1 MGQFGI
7 GQPVRRKEDVRLLT
21 GKGLYT
27 DDVHFDGQTWGVFVR
42 SPQAHAKILSIDTS
56 AAKAAEGVVAVYLGQ
71 DLKADGVGT
80 LITDVEFK
88 DLSGKDMFRPKRDF
102 LAIGRV
108 RFVGEPVAIVIA
120 ETQAQAKAAAELVI
134 VDYETL
140 PAVGSTAFAASPD
153 SPVIWEEHGSNVG
166 IHWENRAEAEID
178 AHMAKA
184 KYRASVDLVNN
195 RVVPNPME
203 PRCAVAK
210 WDADAGELT
219 MYAPTQGGRRIQ
231 QGIAKIVLNI
241 AADKVRI
248 LSPDVGGGF
257 GIRGKIY
264 PELGVVAWAARKT
277 GRPVKWRGD
286 RSETFVSDYHG
297 RDQIN
302 HAELGLDENGKIV
315 ALKVWTIVNCG
326 AYFAENGP
334 RLPINGGGR
343 IIPGV
348 YDIENFYF
356 SVRPVLSNTVP
367 TDTYRGAGRPEANFL
382 MERLMDAAAHA
393 TGLSRDEIRR
403 RNVIKPEQMPYR
415 TQMGMVIDS
424 GDFIGNMDMAMKAAD
439 WAGFEKRRAESAK
452 HGKLRGIGL
461 SNFVEPS
468 GGRPTEEMR
477 IALTPDGKATV
488 YAGTHSHGQ
497 GHETVWAQLLESF
510 LGIPFEDVSLVQG
523 DTKTA
528 PKGSAGTFGS
538 RSSWMGGVG
547 LQRSAKRIVEKGT
560 KIAANLMQAEPSAVT
575 FEAGVFRAGTTS
587 VTIKEVAKAA
597 HDPKALP
604 EGVEAG
610 LDESYFLERDP
621 EEFNYP
627 NGTHVCEVEVDP
639 DLGKIE
645 IVNYIAV
652 DDCGFVLNPFIVHG
666 QVYGGV
672 AQGVGQA
679 MTEQTVYDEDGQL
692 VTGSFMDYGMPRAHH
707 MAMIDALFN
716 EVRCKTNDLGV
727 KGAGEAGAC
736 GAPGA
741 FVSAV
746 CDALK
751 DFGIRNID
759 MPLTPDR
766 VWQTIQNAKAAK
778 AA

>member
-42 SPQAHAKILSIDTS
+42 SPQAHATILSIDTS
-56 AAKAAEGVVAVYLGQ
+56 AAKAAEGVVAIYLGQ

-120 ETQAQAKAAAELVI
+120 ETQAQAKAAAELVV

-302 HAELGLDENGKIV
+302 HAELGLDENGKII

-403 RNVIKPEQMPYR
+403 RNVIKQEQMPYR

-424 GDFIGNMDMAMKAAD
+424 GDFVGNMDMAMKAAD

-452 HGKLRGIGL
+452 NGKLRGIGL

-560 KIAANLMQAEPSAVT
+560 KIAANLMQTEPSAVT

-627 NGTHVCEVEVDP
+627 NGTHVCEVEVDA

-692 VTGSFMDYGMPRAHH
+692 VTGSFMDYGMPRAHN

-751 DFGIRNID
+751 EFGIRNID

>member
-21 GKGLYT
+21 GKGQYT
-27 DDVHFDGQTWGVFVR
+27 DDVNFDGQTWAAFVR

-56 AAKAAEGVVAVYLGQ
+56 AAKAAPGVVGVFTGS
-71 DLKADGVGT
+71 DMKADGVGT

-88 DLSGKDMFRPKRDF
+88 DLAGKDMFRPKRDF
-102 LAIGRV
+102 MTIDRV
-108 RFVGEPVAIVIA
+108 RFVGEIVAVVLA
-120 ETQAQAKAAAELVI
+120 DTQAQAKAAAELVM
-134 VDYETL
+134 VDYDGL

-166 IHWENRAEAEID
+166 IHWENRSEAEID
-178 AHMAKA
+178 VHMAKA
-184 KYRASVDLVNN
+184 KTRVTVDIVNN

-210 WDADAGELT
+210 WENGELT

-231 QGIAKIVLNI
+231 QGIAKIVMNLP
-241 AADKVRI
+241 ADKVRI
-248 LSPDVGGGF
+248 ISPDVGGGF
-257 GIRGKIY
+257 GIRGKLY
-264 PELGVVAWAARKT
+264 PELGVVAWATRKIN
-277 GRPVKWRGD
+277 RPVKWRGD

-302 HAELGLDENGKIV
+302 HAELGLDANGRVV
-315 ALKVWTIVNCG
+315 ALKVRTIVNCG

-382 MERLMDAAAHA
+382 MERLMDAAADA
-393 TGLSRDEIRR
+393 TGLARDEIRR
-403 RNVIKPEQMPYR
+403 RNVIKPEQFPYR
-415 TQMGMVIDS
+415 TQMGMLIDS

-439 WAGFEKRRAESAK
+439 WAGFEARRAESAK
-452 HGKLRGIGL
+452 RGKLRGIGL

-477 IALTPDGKATV
+477 IAVSPEGKATV

-510 LGIPFEDVSLVQG
+510 LGIPFENVTLVQG
-523 DTKTA
+523 DTKIM
-528 PKGSAGTFGS
+528 PKEAAGTFGS

-560 KIAANLMQAEPSAVT
+560 KIAANLMQAEPEKVS
-575 FEAGVFRAGTTS
+575 FDAGVFRAGTSS
-587 VTIKEVAKAA
+587 VTLAEVAKASYE
-597 HDPKALP
+597 PKNLP
-604 EGVEAG
+604 DGMEPG
-610 LDESYFLERDP
+610 LDESYFLKRDP

-627 NGTHVCEVEVDP
+627 NGTHVIEVEVDP

-645 IVNYIAV
+645 MLNYIAV
-652 DDCGFVLNPFIVHG
+652 DDCGKVLNPFIVHG

-672 AQGVGQA
+672 AQGIGQA
-679 MTEQTVYDEDGQL
+679 MTEMTVYDDEGQL
-692 VTGSFMDYGMPRAHH
+692 VTGSFMDYGMPRAEHLS
-707 MAMIDALFN
+707 MIDALFN
-716 EVRCKTNDLGV
+716 EVPCKTNDLGV

-751 DFGIRNID
+751 DFGIRHID
-759 MPLTPDR
+759 MPMTPDR
-766 VWQTIQNAKAAK
+766 VWATIQKAKAAK